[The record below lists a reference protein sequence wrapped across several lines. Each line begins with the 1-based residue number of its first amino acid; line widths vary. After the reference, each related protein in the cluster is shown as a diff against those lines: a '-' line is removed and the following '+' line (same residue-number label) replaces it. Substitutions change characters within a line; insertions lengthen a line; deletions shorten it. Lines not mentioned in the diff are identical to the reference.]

1 MKEAITMNKSMNIAV
16 LLAVVSLSAQS
27 TLAQQRG
34 QANVAYAGD
43 SSGYLV
49 KNSSGECVRT
59 SSWAR
64 ELALE
69 ECDPALFPKKV
80 AQPAPAPAPEPKPA
94 PVVQPMPKPETVV
107 EKVTL
112 SAGALFDVSKADLKP
127 QGKKEL
133 DALVDKISSE
143 KLGVAQITV
152 TGHTD
157 STGAKAYNQGLSE
170 HRAEAVK
177 AYLVQK
183 GLIGER
189 IVTKGMGDSQP
200 VASNKTAAGRAQ
212 NRRVEIDIQGERT
225 GTSAN

>member
-1 MKEAITMNKSMNIAV
+1 MHKSLSLAV
-16 LLAVVSLSAQS
+16 LLAVVAPSTQSA
-27 TLAQQRG
+27 LAQQRG
-34 QANVAYAGD
+34 QANAAYAGD

-49 KNSSGECVRT
+49 RNSSGVCVRT
-59 SSWAR
+59 SAWSR

-69 ECDPALFPKKV
+69 ECDPALVPKKA
-80 AQPAPAPAPEPKPA
+80 AQPVPVPAPAPEPKPA
-94 PVVQPMPKPETVV
+94 PVAEPTPKPEAVI

-112 SAGALFDVSKADLKP
+112 SAGALFDVDKGDLKP

-133 DALVDKISSE
+133 DALVDKLISE
-143 KLGVAQITV
+143 KVSVGQITV

-157 STGAKAYNQGLSE
+157 STGAKAYNQTLSE
-170 HRAEAVK
+170 RRAEAVK

-183 GLIGER
+183 GLNGER
-189 IVTKGMGDSQP
+189 IVSKGMGDSQP

-212 NRRVEIDIQGERT
+212 NRRVDIDIQGERA